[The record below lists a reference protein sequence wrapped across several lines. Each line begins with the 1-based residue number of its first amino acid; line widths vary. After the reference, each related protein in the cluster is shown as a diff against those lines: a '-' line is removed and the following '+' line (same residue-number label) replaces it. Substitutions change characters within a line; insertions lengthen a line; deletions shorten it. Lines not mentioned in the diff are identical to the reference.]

1 MNKEK
6 KDRPSIEAPQA
17 VKHPDKHPPCYRS
30 ETRNPYPLCLG
41 WGMKACA
48 HCCLWTDYDSDE
60 DESRVNFRSP
70 WRSFRRW
77 TALPPGGSADQNTA
91 AGVLLPWTVAG
102 VGRASP
108 SFRDDGVKSILCITS
123 KHATWRSTAIRP
135 MRKPDKPRPRFSG
148 GTSSG
153 RRIKNKPERSTLI

>member
-60 DESRVNFRSP
+60 DESRVN
-70 WRSFRRW
+70 
-77 TALPPGGSADQNTA
+77 LPLSLAQLQEMDGHSRLV
-91 AGVLLPWTVAG
+91 GVRTRIQLLG
-102 VGRASP
+102 YYCRGQ
-108 SFRDDGVKSILCITS
+108 
-123 KHATWRSTAIRP
+123 
-135 MRKPDKPRPRFSG
+135 
-148 GTSSG
+148 
-153 RRIKNKPERSTLI
+153 

>member
-48 HCCLWTDYDSDE
+48 HCCLWTCLLYTSDAA
-60 DESRVNFRSP
+60 DE
-70 WRSFRRW
+70 
-77 TALPPGGSADQNTA
+77 L
-91 AGVLLPWTVAG
+91 
-102 VGRASP
+102 
-108 SFRDDGVKSILCITS
+108 
-123 KHATWRSTAIRP
+123 
-135 MRKPDKPRPRFSG
+135 
-148 GTSSG
+148 
-153 RRIKNKPERSTLI
+153 

>member
-60 DESRVNFRSP
+60 DESRVN
-70 WRSFRRW
+70 
-77 TALPPGGSADQNTA
+77 LPLSLAQ
-91 AGVLLPWTVAG
+91 LQEM
-102 VGRASP
+102 
-108 SFRDDGVKSILCITS
+108 DGTPAWWECGPEYSCWGIIAV
-123 KHATWRSTAIRP
+123 
-135 MRKPDKPRPRFSG
+135 D
-148 GTSSG
+148 SSG
-153 RRIKNKPERSTLI
+153 RWEGRRPWWMRR

>member
-60 DESRVNFRSP
+60 DESRVN
-70 WRSFRRW
+70 
-77 TALPPGGSADQNTA
+77 LPLSLAQLQEMDGTPGGSADQNTA

>member
-48 HCCLWTDYDSDE
+48 HCCLWTD
-60 DESRVNFRSP
+60 
-70 WRSFRRW
+70 
-77 TALPPGGSADQNTA
+77 
-91 AGVLLPWTVAG
+91 
-102 VGRASP
+102 
-108 SFRDDGVKSILCITS
+108 
-123 KHATWRSTAIRP
+123 
-135 MRKPDKPRPRFSG
+135 
-148 GTSSG
+148 
-153 RRIKNKPERSTLI
+153 